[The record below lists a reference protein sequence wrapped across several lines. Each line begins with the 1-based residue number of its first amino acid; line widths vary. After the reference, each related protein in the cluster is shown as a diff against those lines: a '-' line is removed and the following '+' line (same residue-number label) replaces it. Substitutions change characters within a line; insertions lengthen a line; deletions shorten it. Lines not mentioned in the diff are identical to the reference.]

1 MSLTETLLA
10 VGVFGVVAV
19 AAANVLVNYGRTNAK
34 VEDIGE
40 IYDLRQ
46 YVRNSMS
53 CEDTFANQ
61 SASDSCRSPGGGA
74 IDIRDRSGN
83 LLVSKVEGATTLFD
97 YKLRGHCIEN
107 SGINEILIEYLPVNS
122 RGTVKQ
128 DSLSRKTATW
138 RSLTDKIP
146 LVCSKTGQLIFT
158 FVPRQTK
165 NSERSRELFSQLCTD
180 EAKKYGVA
188 GKFKALISLT
198 PRYPRHPD
206 DTGKPFDAVDYIKI
220 RGAVKNVAGET
231 VAPSAS
237 EFWSIN
243 RDARVSDLTKFIPA
257 WMGVA
262 TGSNHDGRY
271 PSQCNPKDT
280 NGDKQSCNCNNLQVS
295 DSGCSNSTCKRF
307 VWGNANYTNQSGDII
322 PSTINW
328 AYSVLNTDKYS
339 SLTICTFTADARPQI
354 YCVEE

>member
-1 MSLTETLLA
+1 M
-10 VGVFGVVAV
+10 
-19 AAANVLVNYGRTNAK
+19 
-34 VEDIGE
+34 
-40 IYDLRQ
+40 
-46 YVRNSMS
+46 
-53 CEDTFANQ
+53 
-61 SASDSCRSPGGGA
+61 
-74 IDIRDRSGN
+74 
-83 LLVSKVEGATTLFD
+83 SKVEGATTLFD

-122 RGTVKQ
+122 SGTVKQ
-128 DSLSRKTATW
+128 DSLSRKTSTW

-158 FVPRQTK
+158 FVPRKT
-165 NSERSRELFSQLCTD
+165 NDSERSRELFSQLCTD

-243 RDARVSDLTKFIPA
+243 HKAYIRTHNNDVFHSIST
-257 WMGVA
+257 A
-262 TGSNHDGRY
+262 TGSTAQGKY
-271 PSQCNPKDT
+271 PEPYCATSDT
-280 NGDKQSCNCNNLQVS
+280 IHQNSCNCKNLS
-295 DSGCSNSTCKRF
+295 KSNDSYRFAGSYGSEYQKWAFYMVTSNS
-307 VWGNANYTNQSGDII
+307 GN
-322 PSTINW
+322 
-328 AYSVLNTDKYS
+328 
-339 SLTICTFTADARPQI
+339 TICTFDHWKHSPPPI